1 MSKNISSINKSVD
14 RKRKRWLSR
23 KRRVQKAMERNVL
36 TRLTVYRTSKHIT
49 AQLDEPETGK
59 TIVTVSTNSKS
70 VMGKSDG
77 APSTGNIAAAK
88 LVGTAIAEAAK
99 EKQIS
104 EVVFNRN
111 GFLYH
116 GRVKALAEAAREAGL
131 KF

>member
-1 MSKNISSINKSVD
+1 MSKARSKNNNTSE
-14 RKRKRWLSR
+14 KRTRWKSR
-23 KRRVQKAMERNVL
+23 KRRVQKTLARSTVS
-36 TRLTVYRTSKHIT
+36 RLTVYRTPKHIT
-49 AQLDEPETGK
+49 AQIDEPLSGK
-59 TIVTVSTNSKS
+59 TVVTVSTNSPR
-70 VMGKSDG
+70 VMAGG
-77 APSTGNIAAAK
+77 TETGNIAAAK

-99 EKQIS
+99 ERQIS

>member
-1 MSKNISSINKSVD
+1 MSNTTNSIK
-14 RKRKRWLSR
+14 KKRWHSR
-23 KRRVQKAMERNVL
+23 KQRVQKALSRETRP
-36 TRLTVYRTSKHIT
+36 RLTVYRTAKHIT
-49 AQLDEPETGK
+49 AQLAEPDSGK
-59 TIVTVSTNSKS
+59 TIVTVSTNSKR
-70 VMGKSDG
+70 VMGD
-77 APSTGNIAAAK
+77 ATSTGNIEAAK
-88 LVGTAIAEAAK
+88 KVGAAIAEAAK